1 MIRSHLGS
9 FRVKL
14 VAYFLLLSLVPMAAA
29 FWGFSSVANRSET
42 RRVDA
47 RLQSGLRAA
56 LAAYDEELE
65 VVGRSAAALARDRSF
80 QDALA
85 ERDSRQL
92 AAILRQSPDL
102 RVEADGD
109 FRVGRVPA
117 LAAERRVLV
126 IGPAGPL
133 GSVIGSLPL
142 DDELVAKLR
151 ARSGLEVDDRVVVV
165 RNARISSPSELRGD
179 SINVPQGRTATTTIA
194 DTRYRALAGESL
206 PEKPGTTLAV
216 LSPQAAI
223 DAASDD
229 ARQRL
234 VLGLLASL
242 LLIGLVAYVEGR
254 NIVRAVGKL
263 VEAANAIARGRLD
276 ERVPVKGH
284 DELAR
289 LGTAFNDMADQL
301 QARLEDLDSER
312 RRLRDAI
319 SRFGN
324 ALGATHDHDQLLPV
338 IVETAVEATG
348 ASGGVL
354 VGASGAVAE
363 VGSRSGRERLEL
375 PLSSG
380 QVSFGTLL
388 LYGDGFGEEER
399 VTAASLAS
407 HASVALDNARLHRI
421 VERQAFVDELT
432 GLANR
437 RRCEEML
444 AVEMSRAARF
454 GGPLTIATADL
465 DDFKAVNDDHGHAVG
480 DAVLREFAEVLRS
493 SVRDVDVA
501 GRWGGEEFLLV
512 LPGTDAAGGRRL
524 AERVRKLVE
533 GRALVTPEGRP
544 LGVTVSF
551 GLATYEEDGTTA
563 EALLAAADAAL
574 YEAKRTGKNRVASA
588 RQPAGPAPSRP

>member
-1 MIRSHLGS
+1 MRAYLGS
-9 FRVKL
+9 FKVKL
-14 VAYFLLLSLVPMAAA
+14 VAYFLLLALVPMAAA
-29 FWGFSSVANRSET
+29 LWGFSSVANRSET

-65 VVGRSAAALARDRSF
+65 VVGRSAATLARDRGF
-80 QDALA
+80 QEALA
-85 ERDSRQL
+85 ERDSREL
-92 AAILRQSPDL
+92 AAILRESPGL
-102 RVEADGD
+102 RVEAGD
-109 FRVGRVPA
+109 FRVGRAPA

-133 GSVIGSLPL
+133 GTVIGSLPL
-142 DDELVAKLR
+142 DDRLVARLT
-151 ARSGLEVDDRVVVV
+151 ARSGLEDGDHVVVV
-165 RNARISSPSELRGD
+165 RNTTISSPSEFQGD
-179 SINVPQGRTATTTIA
+179 PIGVPAGRTATTRIA
-194 DTRYRALAGESL
+194 DARYRALAGESL
-206 PEKPGTTLAV
+206 PEEPGTTLAV

-234 VLGLLASL
+234 VVGLLASL

-301 QARLEDLDSER
+301 QARLEDLDEER

-324 ALGATHDHDQLLPV
+324 ALGATHDPDQLLPV

-380 QVSFGTLL
+380 QVNFGTLL
-388 LYGDGFGEEER
+388 LYGDAFGEEER
-399 VTAASLAS
+399 MTAASLAS

-421 VERQAFVDELT
+421 VERQALIDELT

-437 RRCEEML
+437 RHCEELL
-444 AVEMSRAARF
+444 AVELSRAVRF

-465 DDFKAVNDDHGHAVG
+465 DDFKAVNDDHGHAFG
-480 DAVLREFAEVLRS
+480 DVVLREFAEVLRS

-512 LPGTDAAGGRRL
+512 LPGTDAAGGWRL

-533 GRALVTPEGRP
+533 GRALATPEGRP

-551 GLATYEEDGTTA
+551 GLATYGEDGTTA

-574 YEAKRTGKNRVASA
+574 YEAKRAGKNRVANA

>member
-1 MIRSHLGS
+1 VIRAYLGS
-9 FRVKL
+9 FKVKL

-29 FWGFSSVANRSET
+29 LWGFSSVANRSET

-65 VVGRSAAALARDRSF
+65 VVGRSAATLARDRSF
-80 QDALA
+80 QEALA
-85 ERDSRQL
+85 ERDSREL
-92 AAILRQSPDL
+92 AAILRESPEL
-102 RVEADGD
+102 RVEADAD

-117 LAAERRVLV
+117 LAAKRRVLV

-133 GSVIGSLPL
+133 GTVIGSLPL
-142 DDELVAKLR
+142 DDRLVARLTS
-151 ARSGLEVDDRVVVV
+151 RSGLEEGDQVVVV
-165 RNARISSPSELRGD
+165 RNARISVPWELRGD
-179 SINVPQGRTATTTIA
+179 PIGAPAGRTATTTIA
-194 DTRYRALAGESL
+194 DARYRALAGEPL
-206 PEKPGTTLAV
+206 PEKPETTLAV

-289 LGTAFNDMADQL
+289 LGTAFNAMADQL
-301 QARLEDLDSER
+301 QARLEDLDEER

-324 ALGATHDHDQLLPV
+324 ALGATHDPDQLLPV

-354 VGASGAVAE
+354 LGASGAVAE

-388 LYGDGFGEEER
+388 LYGDAFGEEER

-421 VERQAFVDELT
+421 VERQALVDELT

-437 RRCEEML
+437 RHCEELL
-444 AVEMSRAARF
+444 AAELSRAARF

-533 GRALVTPEGRP
+533 GRALATSEGRP

-551 GLATYEEDGTTA
+551 GLATYGDDGTTA

-574 YEAKRTGKNRVASA
+574 YEAKRAGKNRVASA